1 MAKAL
6 RAIDGFFKGPKEIT
20 LSNGEVVPIKSGSGI
35 MIELLNPVKTVK
47 GTAALGTKAPKVL
60 KRVKDSRSASE
71 IIRMEEAAR
80 IQKIRDARQMTPAKA
95 LELEREF
102 NREYSRLIEA
112 EQKATTLAEK
122 QKIADLMN
130 ELENWY
136 PY

>member
-6 RAIDGFFKGPKEIT
+6 RTIDGFFKGPKEIT

-47 GTAALGTKAPKVL
+47 GTAALGIKAPKVL
-60 KRVKDSRSASE
+60 KRVKDPRPMSE
-71 IIRMEEAAR
+71 IIKMEEAAR
-80 IQKIRDARQMTPAKA
+80 IQKIREAKQMTPAKA
-95 LELEREF
+95 LELSREF